1 MKTVEIKDILT
12 EGTKLGKVTVR
23 GWVKSN
29 RDSGKIAFLEVNDGT
44 TVNNVQVV
52 YKKQSTKGFDEAIN
66 ARTGSSVLAIGSV
79 KLNDKTEQKYE
90 LVADEVKLL
99 KQADSDYPLQKKQHS
114 LEFLRDNAH
123 LRARTTTIAAIMRV
137 RSRLSYAIHKFF
149 QENGFIWVAAPIIT
163 SNDAEGAGENFDLV
177 NITDKPFFDKV
188 GKLTVSGQLNAESYA
203 QAFRQVYTFGPTFRA
218 ERSHTNR
225 HIAEF
230 WMIEPEI
237 AFIDLKQLLL
247 VIETF
252 VKSITMDVIK
262 NCSNEIAFF
271 EKVKPEIKNRL
282 NALVKL
288 EFKKL
293 EYRKAIELL
302 KEAVTKGYKFDNS
315 NIFFGMDLASEHERY
330 ICENIYNA
338 PTFIFNYPKAIKAFY
353 MKANDDGETV
363 AACDLLVPGVG
374 EIVGGSQRE
383 DDYGKLLKRCQEM
396 KIDMSSIQ
404 WYLDLRKYGYH
415 SSSGFGLGFERLIM
429 YILDLDNI
437 RDAIP
442 FPRAEGNLKF

>member
-1 MKTVEIKDILT
+1 
-12 EGTKLGKVTVR
+12 
-23 GWVKSN
+23 
-29 RDSGKIAFLEVNDGT
+29 
-44 TVNNVQVV
+44 
-52 YKKQSTKGFDEAIN
+52 
-66 ARTGSSVLAIGSV
+66 
-79 KLNDKTEQKYE
+79 
-90 LVADEVKLL
+90 
-99 KQADSDYPLQKKQHS
+99 
-114 LEFLRDNAH
+114 
-123 LRARTTTIAAIMRV
+123 
-137 RSRLSYAIHKFF
+137 
-149 QENGFIWVAAPIIT
+149 
-163 SNDAEGAGENFDLV
+163 
-177 NITDKPFFDKV
+177 
-188 GKLTVSGQLNAESYA
+188 
-203 QAFRQVYTFGPTFRA
+203 
-218 ERSHTNR
+218 
-225 HIAEF
+225 
-230 WMIEPEI
+230 MIEPEI

-404 WYLDLRKYGYH
+404 
-415 SSSGFGLGFERLIM
+415 
-429 YILDLDNI
+429 
-437 RDAIP
+437 
-442 FPRAEGNLKF
+442 